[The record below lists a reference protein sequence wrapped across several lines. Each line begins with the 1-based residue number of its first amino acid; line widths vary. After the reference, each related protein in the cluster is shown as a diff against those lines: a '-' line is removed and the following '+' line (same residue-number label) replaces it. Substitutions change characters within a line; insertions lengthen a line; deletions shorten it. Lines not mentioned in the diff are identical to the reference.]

1 MMLVYIYYYRK
12 LDFQANLCEAFSEDK
27 KQHYRGD
34 LVLG

>member
-1 MMLVYIYYYRK
+1 MMLVYIYYCRK